1 MDHYCR
7 TMHSLNAESA
17 DAHELKQEAE
27 KELKKVRK
35 YYFFE
40 IMCEID
46 TLPPSLPPSLPPPS
60 LSLFLSLPLARLLL
74 VPEAQVLSWRQL
86 FEYQK

>member
-35 YYFFE
+35 YYFYE

-46 TLPPSLPPSLPPPS
+46 TLPPSPPLSLPLPLPLPP
-60 LSLFLSLPLARLLL
+60 SLPLARLLL
-74 VPEAQVLSWRQL
+74 VPEAQVLS
-86 FEYQK
+86 

>member
-17 DAHELKQEAE
+17 DAQELKQEAE

-35 YYFFE
+35 EAFE
-40 IMCEID
+40 EDNVHKI
-46 TLPPSLPPSLPPPS
+46 LSLSLPP
-60 LSLFLSLPLARLLL
+60 
-74 VPEAQVLSWRQL
+74 
-86 FEYQK
+86 